1 MKKKC
6 PKCSNWV
13 EGKRVST
20 FARKMT
26 RGAVKK
32 GSAVATGAAI
42 GSVIPGIGTIMGGAI
57 GWAAGLAANA
67 LMEDT
72 VNEAADLVEDIA
84 FDETEY
90 EFKCPKCRHY

>member
-1 MKKKC
+1 MEVRQEVYHMKKKC

-57 GWAAGLAANA
+57 GWLLDWQ
-67 LMEDT
+67 LM
-72 VNEAADLVEDIA
+72 L
-84 FDETEY
+84 
-90 EFKCPKCRHY
+90 

>member
-13 EGKRVST
+13 EGKKVST

-32 GSAVATGAAI
+32 GSAMATGAAI
-42 GSVIPGIGTIMGGAI
+42 GSIIPGIGTVVGGLF
-57 GWAAGLAANA
+57 GLAAGA

-72 VNEAADLVEDIA
+72 VKMLR
-84 FDETEY
+84 TW
-90 EFKCPKCRHY
+90 